1 MITGLEKYIQVISE
15 DLMNIL
21 KESAK
26 EHGISLD
33 MEIAMRLMACM
44 AEPELIQDNALS
56 SQVLR
61 RTFTRADAIAECKRN
76 REGALFSYE
85 MERLRLYLRF
95 EKSLPRH
102 HSKETFQLINV
113 EEASKKI
120 RAELAAEEK
129 QNEQDQG
136 E

>member
-44 AEPELIQDNALS
+44 AEPELTQDNALS

-85 MERLRLYLRF
+85 MEKLRLYLRF

-102 HSKETFQLINV
+102 HIKETFQLIDV
-113 EEASKKI
+113 ESASKKI